1 MPQYGRTWW
10 GEQWLRALDR
20 IDFSNRLPRGKSYA
34 NKGMVESI
42 KINENTI
49 QAKVKGSRPRPYAVT
64 LIVPPFFEE
73 DQKVLIDKIGK
84 NPLLL
89 SQLLN
94 RRLPQELLSVAEA
107 NGVKVFP
114 QSWQDIK
121 LNCSCPDW
129 AVPCKHIAAVI
140 YIIANEI
147 DQNPFLVFDLHRFHL
162 LEALSSLQTNLNEL
176 QAEKIFS
183 LKDCISVKKGK
194 EEGKIKEPAK
204 LETPDFS
211 LIENLLPTLPLL
223 FTTNPL
229 FYDKDF
235 KPVIQNNYR
244 RLAKCE
250 ALYVDN
256 LKKNKQALSNDY
268 RYYEYSIIVNEAGK
282 PLINATDSEGKLYKI
297 AFEDLLIL
305 LAGTESKHLESYSAS
320 FVLLYRT
327 SRFCN
332 ILAERG
338 GLLPRLFLAGKDKY
352 KVQWIPALLN
362 ASVKKVFDDLLLWY
376 PADLVRLSFSAKGPA
391 KNKTAKGKLK
401 KANAADALTLICS
414 FFSNASVL
422 HCYNTSWRPSN
433 AAISNGWKVM
443 WLFFDDDVVEFK
455 TFSEKE
461 IPNTIQL
468 WLSRFY
474 ISKKDYAPVLQVYE
488 KENKNGFEVEV
499 LMRDNV
505 SAMKPVESLFS
516 FMDSKSDEQFS
527 ALKDL
532 QLLSH
537 YMPGLDEIIASKGK
551 RKLQYSTQ
559 TFSEVLTAIL
569 PAIRL
574 FGIQTLLPKSL
585 QHLLRPQLSMALTMA
600 KGKNT
605 SHLFLTEL
613 LDFDWRVAMGGT
625 LISKEEFMRLAKQSN
640 GLIKIRDEYVLMGE
654 EDIEK
659 IIKKLTAPARPKAF
673 SLLQAAL
680 SGDYEGAPVQIDKSL
695 RDKLNDILKADD
707 VPLPAKLNVKLRP
720 YQQRGYNWMY
730 KNAQLG
736 IGSLLADDMGL
747 GKTVQVIAALQKFKD
762 EGVLKKAPALVIAP
776 TTLLSNWK
784 AEIQKF
790 APTLQATIFHGVN
803 RTSEFTRYDVIIT
816 TFGIA
821 RTENAKL
828 SKQKWHALIID
839 EAQNIKNSEIVQTK
853 SVKKIDARVKI
864 ALSGTPVENR
874 LMEYWSILDF
884 ANPGYLG
891 NTNWFNEEYAKPIE
905 INQDKKRLDKFRKIT
920 SPFIMRRLKTDKS
933 IINDLPDKIENDQF
947 CNLSKEQASLYES
960 ITATLLQQVEQAEGI
975 SRRGLILKLLTILK
989 QVCNHPVHYL
999 KNNDEPH
1006 PEQSGKM
1013 MLLLQLLENIYE
1025 NNEKVLIFSQYKEMG
1040 GLLRSVI
1047 YNHFGK
1053 KALQLHGGNS
1063 RKERDEMVQSF
1074 QNNPLSD
1081 TFILSLKA
1089 GGTGLNLT
1097 SGNHVIHYDLWWNP
1111 AAEAQATDRAFR
1123 IGQKKNVMVHRLITK
1138 GTLEEKID
1146 SMLRSKKQLANLTV
1160 ATGEKWIGDLSDG
1173 EIKQLVKLSE

>member
-1 MPQYGRTWW
+1 MAQYGRTWW
-10 GEQWLRALDR
+10 GEQWLKALDR

-34 NKGMVESI
+34 NKGMVHSI

-49 QAKVKGSRPRPYAVT
+49 QAKVKGSLSRPYSITV
-64 LIVPPFFEE
+64 IVPPFFEE
-73 DQKVLIDKIGK
+73 EQKILIENIKN

-94 RRLPQELLSVAEA
+94 RQLPQELLSIAEA
-107 NGVKVFP
+107 KGIKIFP

-129 AVPCKHIAAVI
+129 AVPCKHLAAVI
-140 YIIANEI
+140 YTIANEI
-147 DQNPFLVFDLHRFHL
+147 DQNPFLVFNLHRFKL
-162 LEALSSLQTNLNEL
+162 MDALSSHQMKLNEL

-183 LKDCISVKKGK
+183 LKDCIDDEKRKKQREAK
-194 EEGKIKEPAK
+194 ENFK

-211 LIENLLPTLPLL
+211 LIENILPTLPLL
-223 FTTNPL
+223 FTSSPL

-235 KPVIQNNYR
+235 KTLIQNNYK

-250 ALYVDN
+250 AQYVST
-256 LKKNKQALSNDY
+256 LKKNKEDLSNDY
-268 RYYEYSIIVNEAGK
+268 RYYEYSI
-282 PLINATDSEGKLYKI
+282 LINELINPVITGTDTEGKMYKVP
-297 AFEDLLIL
+297 FKSLLVL
-305 LAGTESKHLESYSAS
+305 LATTESKHLESYSAS
-320 FVLLYRT
+320 FVLLYR
-327 SRFCN
+327 SFRFCK

-338 GLLPRLFLAGKDKY
+338 ALLPRLFLAGKDKY

-362 ASVKKVFDDLLLWY
+362 ASVKKVFDDLLQWY
-376 PADLVRLSFSAKGPA
+376 PEDLAQLSFSSPDN
-391 KNKTAKGKLK
+391 NKTAEKKLK
-401 KANAADALTLICS
+401 QAKPEHALSLICS
-414 FFSNASVL
+414 LFSNASVQD
-422 HCYNTSWRPSN
+422 CYNTTWRSVN
-433 AAISNGWKVM
+433 AEIADGWKILQ
-443 WLFFDDDVVEFK
+443 LFFDDTIVEFK
-455 TFSEKE
+455 SFSEKE

-468 WLSRFY
+468 WLNRFY

-488 KENKNGFEVEV
+488 KENNEGFEVEV
-499 LMRDNV
+499 LMKDNV
-505 SAMKPVESLFS
+505 SPLKTVESLFS
-516 FMDSKSDEQFS
+516 FMDSKSDKQFS

-551 RKLQYSTQ
+551 KKLNYSAH
-559 TFSEVLTAIL
+559 TFAEVLTGIL

-585 QHLLRPQLSMALTMA
+585 QHLLKPQVSMSLSIA
-600 KGKNT
+600 KGKNK
-605 SHLFLTEL
+605 SYLSLTGL
-613 LDFDWRVAMGGT
+613 MDFDWQVAMGNAF
-625 LISKEEFMRLAKQSN
+625 ISKEEFMRLAKQSS
-640 GLIKIRDEYVLMGE
+640 GLIKIRDEYVLMNE
-654 EDIEK
+654 EEIEK
-659 IIKKLTAPARPKAF
+659 IIKKLTAPSAPKAF
-673 SLLQAAL
+673 TLLQAAL

-695 RDKLNDILKADD
+695 QAKLNDILKTDD
-707 VPLPAKLNVKLRP
+707 VALPGKLNVQLRH
-720 YQQRGYNWMY
+720 YQQRGYSWMY

-747 GKTVQVIAALQKFKD
+747 GKTVQVITALQKFKE
-762 EGVLKKAPALVIAP
+762 EGLLNKTPALVIAP

-784 AEIQKF
+784 KEIEKF
-790 APTLQATIFHGVN
+790 APTLQATIFHGTN
-803 RTSEFTRYDVIIT
+803 RKAEFTGSDVIIT
-816 TFGIA
+816 TYGIA
-821 RTENAKL
+821 RTENIKL
-828 SKQKWHALIID
+828 SKQKWHVLIVD
-839 EAQNIKNSEIVQTK
+839 EAQNIKNSEIAQTK
-853 SVKKIDARVKI
+853 SVKKIDAPVKI
-864 ALSGTPVENR
+864 AMTGTPVENR

-933 IINDLPDKIENDQF
+933 IIGDLPDKIENDQY

-960 ITATLLQQVEQAEGI
+960 ITSSLLKQVEEADGMN
-975 SRRGLILKLLTILK
+975 RRGLILKLLTVLK

-999 KNNDEPH
+999 KNNDDPH
-1006 PEQSGKM
+1006 SEQSGKM
-1013 MLLLQLLENIYE
+1013 MLMLQLLETIYE

-1047 YNHFGK
+1047 HNHFGK

-1123 IGQKKNVMVHRLITK
+1123 IGQQKNVMVHRLITK

-1160 ATGEKWIGDLSDG
+1160 ATGEKWIGELSDM
-1173 EIKQLVKLSE
+1173 EIKQLVKLGE